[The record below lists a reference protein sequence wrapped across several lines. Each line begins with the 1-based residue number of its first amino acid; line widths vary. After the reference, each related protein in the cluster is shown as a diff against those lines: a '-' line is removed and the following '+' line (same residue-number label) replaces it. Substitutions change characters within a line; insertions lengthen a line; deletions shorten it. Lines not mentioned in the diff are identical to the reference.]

1 VAELPVPRLPA
12 GVGLP
17 AVLAG
22 RPPLASANLAGE
34 LPVDVPERGP
44 GLAVGGVVSV
54 AGLAV
59 GGVEPVP
66 GLVGGVEPVPG
77 LAAGGVVSI
86 AGLVGGVEPVP
97 GLVVGG
103 VVSVAG
109 LAVPR
114 LSVRGRRVRSGTGL
128 AAAAPFCGGR
138 RGNRRLAE
146 ARHGWPSR
154 RQTMKVPW
162 GEFSVP

>member
-1 VAELPVPRLPA
+1 
-12 GVGLP
+12 
-17 AVLAG
+17 
-22 RPPLASANLAGE
+22 
-34 LPVDVPERGP
+34 VPERGP

-54 AGLAV
+54 AGLAVGGVELVAGLV

-109 LAVPR
+109 LVVPR

-128 AAAAPFCGGR
+128 AAAAPLCGGR

>member
-59 GGVEPVP
+59 GGVEPV
-66 GLVGGVEPVPG
+66 
-77 LAAGGVVSI
+77 

-128 AAAAPFCGGR
+128 AAAAPLCGGR

>member
-1 VAELPVPRLPA
+1 
-12 GVGLP
+12 
-17 AVLAG
+17 
-22 RPPLASANLAGE
+22 
-34 LPVDVPERGP
+34 VPERGP

-109 LAVPR
+109 LVVPR

-128 AAAAPFCGGR
+128 AAAAPLCGGR